1 MSSLPTYRS
10 NLFLNEGYQNGVIS
24 SPTFDT
30 IKLELR
36 FGRVEFAEN
45 NIEKPKEK
53 NMNLKINLLS
63 QELKQVLIN
72 EEEKTVTAISEKTSL
87 CISEEPKKIVTQSH
101 CHKDDEFDPYV
112 GVALAIAYNL
122 FGSKNNF
129 QKFVE
134 NEAKSLAIINEK
146 KEEARIAQIE
156 REKLEAIKKAEEEH
170 LLQLERLAYLRN
182 AKVSEL
188 RELAK
193 KQGIK
198 NYWLLKKEQLLKE
211 VK

>member
-1 MSSLPTYRS
+1 MSSLPAYRS
-10 NLFLNEGYQNGVIS
+10 NLIDTGYQNCIINSTGCDAV
-24 SPTFDT
+24 
-30 IKLELR
+30 KLELR
-36 FGRVEFAEN
+36 FGSVEFAEN
-45 NIEKPKEK
+45 NIGKTKEK
-53 NMNLKINLLS
+53 NMNLKVNLLS

-87 CISEEPKKIVTQSH
+87 CIGDEPKKIVTQSH

-112 GVALAIAYNL
+112 GVALAIAYNV

-134 NEAKSLAIINEK
+134 NEAKSLTIINEK
-146 KEEARIAQIE
+146 KEEARLVQIE

-170 LLQLERLAYLRN
+170 LLQLERLAYLQN

-188 RELAK
+188 RALAK

-211 VK
+211 LK